1 MKPKQTHDYLVKNFR
16 PLYLCE
22 KGKLNRELQ
31 VIPQIQKRKNHI
43 RKQKDLPLTA
53 LSIVKNQA
61 NQHLRK
67 RYTKK
72 RLFHTQWRQ
81 LKRLRQFYSMST
93 IFSYRYA
100 YFFLILA
107 FGRLSAIENK
117 KSNDYFLILGSLHSG
132 QLTFPVP
139 SHSGQSSIL
148 VPLQI
153 GHSLFPPPP
162 QAEHTL
168 GLPPF
173 GLSYGSSPVPL
184 QIIQSVNPVPLQ
196 SIHSSFPEPPQFG
209 QTIVPT
215 PSQHEHFFSVIVC
228 TNDCLINHFSGL
240 RKYKPRNNVAE
251 NIVKNRVNRANH
263 HVRLRFP
270 DSSNNPIAPK
280 KIPYMINIH
289 APIKNIFFPFILSS
303 KFNIQNLVFNFWEV
317 IHN

>member
-1 MKPKQTHDYLVKNFR
+1 MKN
-16 PLYLCE
+16 
-22 KGKLNRELQ
+22 N
-31 VIPQIQKRKNHI
+31 
-43 RKQKDLPLTA
+43 
-53 LSIVKNQA
+53 
-61 NQHLRK
+61 
-67 RYTKK
+67 
-72 RLFHTQWRQ
+72 
-81 LKRLRQFYSMST
+81 
-93 IFSYRYA
+93 
-100 YFFLILA
+100 
-107 FGRLSAIENK
+107 

-173 GLSYGSSPVPL
+173 GLSYGSSPGPL

-215 PSQHEHFFSVIVC
+215 PLQHEHFFSVIVC

-240 RKYKPRNNVAE
+240 RKYKPSNNVAE

-270 DSSNNPIAPK
+270 DSSYNPIAPK

-289 APIKNIFFPFILSS
+289 APIKNIFFPVSFYPLI
-303 KFNIQNLVFNFWEV
+303 FNIQNLVFNFWEV
-317 IHN
+317 INN